1 MYLPPEI
8 QRHINEYAKPVNRLD
23 WREGGAL
30 NRKHLF
36 LDIDLKLI
44 LISDQFYLTLSQET
58 YVEFC
63 ILFFGYGVNPMNEN
77 PYDI

>member
-8 QRHINEYAKPVNRLD
+8 QRHINEYAKPICRLD

-44 LISDQFYLTLSQET
+44 LISDQFYLTLSQES
-58 YVEFC
+58 YLEMC
-63 ILFFGYGVNPMNEN
+63 IFFFGYGVNPLNEN

>member
-1 MYLPPEI
+1 MEFPIEI
-8 QRHINEYAKPVNRLD
+8 QRHINDFAKPICRLD

-30 NRKHLF
+30 RRKHLF

-58 YVEFC
+58 YLEMC
-63 ILFFGYGVNPMNEN
+63 IFFFGFGVNPLNEN